1 MEAGLS
7 WRSLVNI
14 LSRIYAC
21 LRSTVIHWQT
31 WTFEAWSLND
41 LYIHI
46 PVYCALAIEID
57 GSLDQWPFL
66 GQKGTN

>member
-41 LYIHI
+41 LYTYTC
-46 PVYCALAIEID
+46 VLRFSD
-57 GSLDQWPFL
+57 
-66 GQKGTN
+66 